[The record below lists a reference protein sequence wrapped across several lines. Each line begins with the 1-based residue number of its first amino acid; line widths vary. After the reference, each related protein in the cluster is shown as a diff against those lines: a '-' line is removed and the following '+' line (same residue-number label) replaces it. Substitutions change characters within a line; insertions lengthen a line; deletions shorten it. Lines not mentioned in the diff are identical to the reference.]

1 MVLAR
6 VETHP
11 LFRFLSKYHV
21 ELNMIIHMGP
31 IQIETPPLACVYE
44 IPAGSRQVEISRP
57 QYLDVVVELAYKMH
71 IHRRHTTPRGNG
83 NHAFGAVQELQ
94 DTPGL

>member
-1 MVLAR
+1 MVLVR

-11 LFRFLSKYHV
+11 LFIFLSKYHV
-21 ELNMIIHMGP
+21 ELNTIIHMGP

-57 QYLDVVVELAYKMH
+57 QYIDVVIELAYKMQ
-71 IHRRHTTPRGNG
+71 IRGRHTTPRGND
-83 NHAFGAVQELQ
+83 NRAFGAVQELQ